1 MKVLTVYLQI
11 VCNTP
16 VDCRGLEKLCN
27 LSLYNTVGSLLE
39 KGAVISLLDYRA
51 ESYY

>member
-1 MKVLTVYLQI
+1 MEVPAVYLRI

-16 VDCRGLEKLCN
+16 VNRCGLEESCN
-27 LSLYNTVGSLLE
+27 LPLYNTVGSLLE

-51 ESYY
+51 ESYC